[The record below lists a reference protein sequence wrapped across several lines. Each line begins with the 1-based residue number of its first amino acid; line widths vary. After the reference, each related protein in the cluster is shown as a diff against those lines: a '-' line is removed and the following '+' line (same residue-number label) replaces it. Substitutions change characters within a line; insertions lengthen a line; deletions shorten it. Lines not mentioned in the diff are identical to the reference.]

1 MRGSLKCCYR
11 VKIFP
16 SSIYA
21 YREKSAESASLFLPI
36 LFQIQSQLVLIA
48 VTVITI
54 RNSRICKSF
63 KTSVLHSLC
72 WYVSEIHPIDLERG
86 EFGLFKIP
94 FENTVVHITFS
105 FGTLGG
111 HWNAVIELRFS
122 LKYLRIHSQLVL
134 IAVAVITIRNSRICK
149 SRSNFWL
156 EYCYLSQDLI
166 WITRSQYFIG
176 HNCL

>member
-1 MRGSLKCCYR
+1 MDLERGEFGLFKIPFEKYLSTYNVFLLDVRGSLKCCYR

-36 LFQIQSQLVLIA
+36 LFRIQSQLVLIA

-72 WYVSEIHPIDLERG
+72 
-86 EFGLFKIP
+86 
-94 FENTVVHITFS
+94 
-105 FGTLGG
+105 
-111 HWNAVIELRFS
+111 
-122 LKYLRIHSQLVL
+122 
-134 IAVAVITIRNSRICK
+134 
-149 SRSNFWL
+149 
-156 EYCYLSQDLI
+156 
-166 WITRSQYFIG
+166 
-176 HNCL
+176 

>member
-36 LFQIQSQLVLIA
+36 LFRIQSQLVPIA

-63 KTSVLHSLC
+63 KTSVLHLLC

-105 FGTLGG
+105 FGTWGG